1 MNPKLEL
8 FSQGE
13 EVVTGQT
20 VDTNAAWLAQA
31 CVNLGFMITRQTAVG
46 DKLEDLVTLLNEIAG
61 RSDCCICTGGLGP
74 TSDDLT
80 AQAVAQA
87 FSLPLEFDPVAFE
100 QIEQFFLKRKRAM
113 PEVNRKQA
121 YFPKGAQRIDNEWGT
136 APGFTLRYNECWFVF
151 LPGVPSEMRQ
161 LFDSFVRSHLSKQF
175 ALKPKQLVSLKTVGI
190 GESDIQT
197 AVASIKIP
205 ETVEL
210 GFRAGV
216 DHVET
221 KLLFPHDYDQALMTE
236 LINAFAGNMGDFVF
250 GIDRPGHASGDLVN
264 VVDRLMK
271 GQQQKAVFIETLSQG
286 LLSAK
291 CVDCDWLIES
301 AYYAD
306 IRQLLGDFDLTVNVK
321 ADIDQLAAAV
331 AEKIKRRK
339 KLDLVLVQ
347 LHQSDRNAIRDKN
360 IAVEIN
366 TTLLTPHGLLQFK
379 HTISGPAQ
387 RKQNQSAVLAL
398 DTLRRYL
405 QLHY

>member
-46 DKLEDLVTLLNEIAG
+46 DKLEDLVTLLNEIAE

-100 QIEQFFLKRKRAM
+100 QIERFFLKRKRAM

-121 YFPKGAQRIDNEWGT
+121 YLPKGAQRIDNEWGT
-136 APGFTLRYNECWFVF
+136 APGFTMRYNDCWFVF

-161 LFDSFVRSHLSKQF
+161 LFDSFVRDHLGKQF
-175 ALKPKQLVSLKTVGI
+175 SLKPKQLVSLKTVGI

-205 ETVEL
+205 ETVQL

-221 KLLFPHDYDQALMTE
+221 KLLFPHDYDQVLMTE
-236 LINAFAGNMGDFVF
+236 LIDAFAANIGDFVF
-250 GIDRPGHASGDLVN
+250 SIDRPGHASGDLVN
-264 VVDRLMK
+264 VVDRLMQVQK
-271 GQQQKAVFIETLSQG
+271 QKAVFIETLSQG

-291 CVDCDWLIES
+291 CVDCDWLIEG
-301 AYYAD
+301 AYYSD
-306 IRQLLGDFDLTVNVK
+306 IQQLAEDFDLALNDK
-321 ADIDQLAAAV
+321 DLLAVAI
-331 AEKIKRRK
+331 AEKIKHQK
-339 KLDLVLVQ
+339 KVDLVLVQ
-347 LHQSDRNAIRDKN
+347 LHLSDRNTIRDKN
-360 IAVEIN
+360 IAVEIS
-366 TTLLTPHGLLQFK
+366 TALLTPHGMLQVK
-379 HTISGPAQ
+379 HMISGPAQ

-405 QLHY
+405 QLHQ